1 MSTLAEELRQQKEKN
16 DEKIKAYRLIDF
28 QVDTIRADNNNF
40 GVAYFSPNE
49 NTITSN
55 YFLEKNNN
63 EYAQSDVT
71 LLHEQKHRDN
81 SIAGMK
87 VYAVSP
93 QQSYKL
99 NMHDEISATISELVY
114 LRQKYIETKD
124 INVFDSNGSFFKFY
138 KDAVGKGEVNPLS
151 NNQVDFDKDMALIA
165 NGTRDKW
172 QKTYGKLYSNDHIQM
187 TKYFADRDNKYAQ
200 FHDENYQRGKD
211 IAYNIGG
218 VDFGKYM
225 NQDVE
230 IPKNVKYDMVILE
243 KNSKNACSLAKDLGV
258 PEYDGSI
265 SLDEYKNLII
275 HQATLN
281 NFLSNDPQY
290 ISGYVGSCQLAY
302 NQVETEEEKANMQ
315 NELSFLGKE
324 YKNFY
329 DNLPPNIYQAASAV
343 AETIEK
349 EYKEQG
355 KKIPKSNPQAYQ
367 QKLNELYSRNID
379 VNNLVHGIKYS
390 GNVSLYEPL
399 NTNLELDKISA
410 EKFKNGGMSWKEN
423 AFRKYMGFCGIPQD
437 KIDNMTNNL
446 KKYNNKITQGALAS
460 LIGIGAPILGAG
472 CWCVDKISGI
482 GKGENKPLQNKP
494 LHSINNE
501 QPKYREWKDKDGQR
515 VSEVMYR
522 KLPDLTKDFIDKP
535 SQNNQSL
542 STDNAMVK
550 NNVQTNTN
558 STELQRKKLTRLIE
572 NLNKVNGDN
581 KAVEVEPTVQSLS
594 DRFGE
599 NAYNLAL
606 VAINQPFN
614 YANLTG
620 NSSIKTSRAAVADLV
635 NIDDAQAQKILQYS
649 SNQKSLNHVKV
660 NSTSAA
666 DRLQELRGLAPL
678 GTEKLIQQKVV
689 NLDSTL
695 LKKYQAGYGY

>member
-1 MSTLAEELRQQKEKN
+1 M
-16 DEKIKAYRLIDF
+16 
-28 QVDTIRADNNNF
+28 
-40 GVAYFSPNE
+40 
-49 NTITSN
+49 
-55 YFLEKNNN
+55 
-63 EYAQSDVT
+63 
-71 LLHEQKHRDN
+71 
-81 SIAGMK
+81 
-87 VYAVSP
+87 
-93 QQSYKL
+93 
-99 NMHDEISATISELVY
+99 
-114 LRQKYIETKD
+114 
-124 INVFDSNGSFFKFY
+124 
-138 KDAVGKGEVNPLS
+138 
-151 NNQVDFDKDMALIA
+151 
-165 NGTRDKW
+165 
-172 QKTYGKLYSNDHIQM
+172 
-187 TKYFADRDNKYAQ
+187 
-200 FHDENYQRGKD
+200 
-211 IAYNIGG
+211 
-218 VDFGKYM
+218 
-225 NQDVE
+225 
-230 IPKNVKYDMVILE
+230 
-243 KNSKNACSLAKDLGV
+243 
-258 PEYDGSI
+258 
-265 SLDEYKNLII
+265 
-275 HQATLN
+275 
-281 NFLSNDPQY
+281 
-290 ISGYVGSCQLAY
+290 
-302 NQVETEEEKANMQ
+302 
-315 NELSFLGKE
+315 
-324 YKNFY
+324 
-329 DNLPPNIYQAASAV
+329 
-343 AETIEK
+343 
-349 EYKEQG
+349 
-355 KKIPKSNPQAYQ
+355 
-367 QKLNELYSRNID
+367 
-379 VNNLVHGIKYS
+379 
-390 GNVSLYEPL
+390 
-399 NTNLELDKISA
+399 ELDKISA
-410 EKFKNGGMSWKEN
+410 EKFKNGEMSWKEN